1 MGATA
6 ASGDLEGLLP
16 GDVSPAGES
25 RTRRESLSRWIKR
38 TTGHHLDARSDK
50 GFCEGL
56 WDGVVLCRVLETLA
70 PGVVNDALR
79 ADDPRLNRHDSPD
92 KFLHK
97 HNYEQFVAGAKRVG
111 VKGGE
116 MFSLQDLGGVTGS
129 PGSVLRC
136 LEAVRA
142 AVGVDEIS
150 EDTDGKKT
158 RAASTP
164 ETSQRFSARVFA
176 NETFAFETP
185 PPTVYVPSVDF
196 ARLSL
201 SSLERRGEDSE
212 TKKSRLGETRDE
224 NAAAT
229 RPEKT
234 ETRKQ
239 PTEVPRR
246 NRRGPLRSGEE
257 TTDTTEISISSSF
270 ANESSSPAEEEV
282 CSRRLPTTPPDT
294 AGSAGSSFASPRSSS
309 CSTVRRARSVSF
321 GNPSNVSASDEP
333 PSRRLVLAGGVSG
346 GSSDHRMTLKTRN
359 DATKQH
365 AHRRAL
371 RHDSSLEVLSALQ
384 LESAESAARAERERR
399 LAELERELFN
409 ARERLNEAFRRE
421 ARATAN
427 AEDAERRAETASAE
441 AERLRHDNEA
451 LRRKILT
458 HETSATS
465 DEMTDAA
472 NSNVTHE
479 TSRALAARLE
489 RVSRE
494 RDEAFCELE
503 TTRETLASAMR
514 AAKKN
519 DAESRRVAARLV
531 VAETALRDVRD
542 ATVPSLR
549 STLESVRREA
559 AFAYDAFAQKM
570 AGDLATATSRL
581 AAKSAL
587 YERVASENKKM
598 HFAIQELKGSVRVFC
613 RVRPFVPG
621 MDTRD
626 TLGDT
631 KNETPAV
638 VATTDME
645 GAYRQIV
652 VTRRERR
659 GDDARLL
666 RRSFSFDRAFGPDAS
681 QAEVY
686 AECGS
691 LIRCVADGYNVCL
704 LAYGQTGS
712 GKTHTMSGP
721 TNDFSNGFSF
731 SDGDGDG
738 DSEERALGV
747 NYRALDDV
755 FRTTRARDAVATH
768 VVTVSVLE
776 IYNEECRDLLAKS
789 GGRKIDVSGFG
800 AEPLNASG
808 SNGSRTKTKT
818 VAGADNVPDAVARVV
833 RDADDV
839 YAAMREGEA
848 NRSTGATAMNAR
860 SSRSHSV
867 VIVRVEA
874 VSRETNVKT
883 RGALFLVDLA
893 GSERVARSEASGDRL
908 LEARHINKSLSALG
922 DVVSA
927 LQHRASH
934 VPYRN
939 SKLTTLLRGA
949 LGPNGKALLFAHVS
963 PCAASA
969 DESVST
975 LAFAE
980 RAAAVELGKARRF
993 SVAEATKDTKANETS
1008 EREKAKAAREMAEM
1022 RLSVE
1027 AWEKRARDA
1036 ETKLLKNTGRGVRQE
1051 KSGTSDKSASASRTD
1066 SAASSGRP
1074 TSKIPRL
1081 SVSQTRGG
1089 SNASMDFS
1097 RAASDASRFSFSE
1110 KSVSERSVFSENASY
1125 FDEAIPCDAFSSDRV
1140 SYDRDGETD
1149 EAELRRQAAA
1159 AAMSAAEATPPRP
1172 AARRF
1177 AAVTER
1183 GSIDTSADDDETVD
1197 PNAAQV
1203 FLATNE
1209 RASPGI
1215 GPALSPLS
1223 ALANASFADA
1233 GSPSPAAASAFDR
1246 AAVGCEE
1253 NASPPYGQTVERNA
1267 AASKW
1272 RSAYDVVAAAHAT
1285 ESVRKKRSM
1294 YSRAAAAFGFA
1305 KKKPEAR
1312 GRWQ

>member
-1 MGATA
+1 M
-6 ASGDLEGLLP
+6 
-16 GDVSPAGES
+16 
-25 RTRRESLSRWIKR
+25 
-38 TTGHHLDARSDK
+38 
-50 GFCEGL
+50 
-56 WDGVVLCRVLETLA
+56 
-70 PGVVNDALR
+70 
-79 ADDPRLNRHDSPD
+79 
-92 KFLHK
+92 
-97 HNYEQFVAGAKRVG
+97 
-111 VKGGE
+111 
-116 MFSLQDLGGVTGS
+116 
-129 PGSVLRC
+129 
-136 LEAVRA
+136 
-142 AVGVDEIS
+142 
-150 EDTDGKKT
+150 
-158 RAASTP
+158 
-164 ETSQRFSARVFA
+164 
-176 NETFAFETP
+176 
-185 PPTVYVPSVDF
+185 
-196 ARLSL
+196 
-201 SSLERRGEDSE
+201 
-212 TKKSRLGETRDE
+212 
-224 NAAAT
+224 
-229 RPEKT
+229 
-234 ETRKQ
+234 
-239 PTEVPRR
+239 
-246 NRRGPLRSGEE
+246 
-257 TTDTTEISISSSF
+257 
-270 ANESSSPAEEEV
+270 
-282 CSRRLPTTPPDT
+282 
-294 AGSAGSSFASPRSSS
+294 
-309 CSTVRRARSVSF
+309 
-321 GNPSNVSASDEP
+321 
-333 PSRRLVLAGGVSG
+333 
-346 GSSDHRMTLKTRN
+346 
-359 DATKQH
+359 
-365 AHRRAL
+365 
-371 RHDSSLEVLSALQ
+371 EVLSAE
-384 LESAESAARAERERR
+384 LESAESAARAERDRR
-399 LAELERELFN
+399 LADAERELFN

-427 AEDAERRAETASAE
+427 AEDAERRAETACAE
-441 AERLRHDNEA
+441 AERLRRDNEA
-451 LRRKILT
+451 LRRKVLI
-458 HETSATS
+458 HETEPTVGIGAICAIDGG

-472 NSNVTHE
+472 NSNATHE
-479 TSRALAARLE
+479 TSQEIAARLE

-549 STLESVRREA
+549 DALESVRREA
-559 AFAYDAFAQKM
+559 AFAYDAFARKM

-621 MDTRD
+621 MDTRG

-631 KNETPAV
+631 INETPAV
-638 VATTDME
+638 VATTDAE

-721 TNDFSNGFSF
+721 TNDFLNGFSF
-731 SDGDGDG
+731 SDGDGDA
-738 DSEERALGV
+738 SAAEERALGV

-776 IYNEECRDLLAKS
+776 IYNEECRDLLAKT
-789 GGRKIDVSGFG
+789 GGKKIDVSGFG
-800 AEPLNASG
+800 AESLNASG

-893 GSERVARSEASGDRL
+893 GSERVARSEAAGDRL

-927 LQHRASH
+927 LQHRQSH

-993 SVAEATKDTKANETS
+993 SVAEATKESSSANEAGR

-1022 RLSVE
+1022 RLAVE

-1036 ETKLLKNTGRGVRQE
+1036 ETKLLKNTGRGVGQE
-1051 KSGTSDKSASASRTD
+1051 KGRTSDKSASASRTD

-1081 SVSQTRGG
+1081 SVSQTRLG

-1097 RAASDASRFSFSE
+1097 RAASDASRFSFSG
-1110 KSVSERSVFSENASY
+1110 KSVLERSVFSENASY
-1125 FDEAIPCDAFSSDRV
+1125 FEEAIPCDAFPSDRV

-1172 AARRF
+1172 AAARF
-1177 AAVTER
+1177 AAVKER

-1223 ALANASFADA
+1223 ALANASFADD
-1233 GSPSPAAASAFDR
+1233 GSPSPAAASAFDP
-1246 AAVGCEE
+1246 AAVGSEE

-1272 RSAYDVVAAAHAT
+1272 RSAYDVVNAAHAT

>member
-111 VKGGE
+111 VKGGDL
-116 MFSLQDLGGVTGS
+116 FSLQDLGGVTGS
-129 PGSVLRC
+129 PGLVLRC

-150 EDTDGKKT
+150 EETDGKKT
-158 RAASTP
+158 CAASTP
-164 ETSQRFSARVFA
+164 ETAFSARVFA

-229 RPEKT
+229 RS
-234 ETRKQ
+234 RKQ
-239 PTEVPRR
+239 PTEVPKR

-270 ANESSSPAEEEV
+270 AEISSSPAEEEV

-294 AGSAGSSFASPRSSS
+294 AGSAGSSFASPHSSS

-321 GNPSNVSASDEP
+321 GNPSSHVSASDEP
-333 PSRRLVLAGGVSG
+333 PRRLVLAGGTSG
-346 GSSDHRMTLKTRN
+346 GSSDHRKTRN

-371 RHDSSLEVLSALQ
+371 RHDSSLEVLSAE
-384 LESAESAARAERERR
+384 LESAESAARANERERR

-409 ARERLNEAFRRE
+409 ARERLIEAFRRE

-519 DAESRRVAARLV
+519 DAESRAVAARLV

-559 AFAYDAFAQKM
+559 AFAYDAFARKM

-621 MDTRD
+621 MDTRG
-626 TLGDT
+626 TLGGT
-631 KNETPAV
+631 ENETPAV
-638 VATTDME
+638 VATTDAE

-721 TNDFSNGFSF
+721 TNDFLNGFSF

-738 DSEERALGV
+738 DGDASIAEERALGV

-800 AEPLNASG
+800 AESLNASG
-808 SNGSRTKTKT
+808 SNGSRTKTKN

-927 LQHRASH
+927 LQHRQSH

-993 SVAEATKDTKANETS
+993 SVAEPTKDTKANEAS

-1036 ETKLLKNTGRGVRQE
+1036 ETKLLKNTGRGVGQE
-1051 KSGTSDKSASASRTD
+1051 KSGTGDKSVSASRTD

-1125 FDEAIPCDAFSSDRV
+1125 FDEAIPCDAFPSDRV

-1172 AARRF
+1172 AAARF
-1177 AAVTER
+1177 AAVKER
-1183 GSIDTSADDDETVD
+1183 GFIDTSADDDETVD
-1197 PNAAQV
+1197 PNAAQ
-1203 FLATNE
+1203 FILATNE

-1253 NASPPYGQTVERNA
+1253 NASPPYGRTVERNA

-1305 KKKPEAR
+1305 KKKPTEAR

>member
-97 HNYEQFVAGAKRVG
+97 HNYEQFVAGARRVG
-111 VKGGE
+111 VKGGDL
-116 MFSLQDLGGVTGS
+116 FSLQDLGGVTGS

-142 AVGVDEIS
+142 AVGVDDIS
-150 EDTDGKKT
+150 EETDGKKT
-158 RAASTP
+158 QNSASTP
-164 ETSQRFSARVFA
+164 ETNSFSNRVFA

-212 TKKSRLGETRDE
+212 TKKSVSLGETRDT

-229 RPEKT
+229 RPDTT
-234 ETRKQ
+234 EPRKQ
-239 PTEVPRR
+239 PTEVRKR

-257 TTDTTEISISSSF
+257 RTASTEISISSSF
-270 ANESSSPAEEEV
+270 AEISSSPADTEV

-321 GNPSNVSASDEP
+321 GNPSNISAS
-333 PSRRLVLAGGVSG
+333 
-346 GSSDHRMTLKTRN
+346 
-359 DATKQH
+359 
-365 AHRRAL
+365 
-371 RHDSSLEVLSALQ
+371 LQ

-399 LAELERELFN
+399 LADAERDLFN

-427 AEDAERRAETASAE
+427 AEDAERRAETACAE
-441 AERLRHDNEA
+441 AERLRRDNEA
-451 LRRKILT
+451 LRRKVLI
-458 HETSATS
+458 HETSAKGNSSCGQTVGDKNSSSATS
-465 DEMTDAA
+465 DE
-472 NSNVTHE
+472 
-479 TSRALAARLE
+479 LE

-519 DAESRRVAARLV
+519 DAESCRVAARLV

-549 STLESVRREA
+549 ATLESVRREA
-559 AFAYDAFAQKM
+559 AFAYDAFARKM
-570 AGDLATATSRL
+570 LCDLATATSRL

-621 MDTRD
+621 MDTRG

-631 KNETPAV
+631 RNETPAV
-638 VATTDME
+638 VATTDAE

-721 TNDFSNGFSF
+721 TNDFLNGFSF

-776 IYNEECRDLLAKS
+776 IYNEECRDLLAKR
-789 GGRKIDVSGFG
+789 GGHKIDVSGFG
-800 AEPLNASG
+800 AESLNASG

-927 LQHRASH
+927 LQHRQSH

-993 SVAEATKDTKANETS
+993 SVAEATKESSSANEAS

-1036 ETKLLKNTGRGVRQE
+1036 ETRLLKNTGRGVGQE
-1051 KSGTSDKSASASRTD
+1051 TGRTSDKSASASRTD

-1125 FDEAIPCDAFSSDRV
+1125 FDEAIPCDAFPSDRV

-1172 AARRF
+1172 AAARF
-1177 AAVTER
+1177 AAVKER
-1183 GSIDTSADDDETVD
+1183 GSIDTSADDDDTVD
-1197 PNAAQV
+1197 PDAAQ
-1203 FLATNE
+1203 FILATNE
-1209 RASPGI
+1209 RVSPGI

-1223 ALANASFADA
+1223 ALANASFADD
-1233 GSPSPAAASAFDR
+1233 GSPSPAAASAFDP

-1253 NASPPYGQTVERNA
+1253 NASPPYGRTVERNA

>member
-1 MGATA
+1 M
-6 ASGDLEGLLP
+6 
-16 GDVSPAGES
+16 
-25 RTRRESLSRWIKR
+25 
-38 TTGHHLDARSDK
+38 
-50 GFCEGL
+50 
-56 WDGVVLCRVLETLA
+56 
-70 PGVVNDALR
+70 
-79 ADDPRLNRHDSPD
+79 
-92 KFLHK
+92 
-97 HNYEQFVAGAKRVG
+97 
-111 VKGGE
+111 
-116 MFSLQDLGGVTGS
+116 
-129 PGSVLRC
+129 
-136 LEAVRA
+136 
-142 AVGVDEIS
+142 
-150 EDTDGKKT
+150 
-158 RAASTP
+158 
-164 ETSQRFSARVFA
+164 
-176 NETFAFETP
+176 
-185 PPTVYVPSVDF
+185 
-196 ARLSL
+196 
-201 SSLERRGEDSE
+201 
-212 TKKSRLGETRDE
+212 
-224 NAAAT
+224 
-229 RPEKT
+229 
-234 ETRKQ
+234 
-239 PTEVPRR
+239 
-246 NRRGPLRSGEE
+246 
-257 TTDTTEISISSSF
+257 
-270 ANESSSPAEEEV
+270 
-282 CSRRLPTTPPDT
+282 
-294 AGSAGSSFASPRSSS
+294 
-309 CSTVRRARSVSF
+309 
-321 GNPSNVSASDEP
+321 
-333 PSRRLVLAGGVSG
+333 
-346 GSSDHRMTLKTRN
+346 
-359 DATKQH
+359 
-365 AHRRAL
+365 
-371 RHDSSLEVLSALQ
+371 EVLSAE
-384 LESAESAARAERERR
+384 LESAESAARANERERR

-409 ARERLNEAFRRE
+409 ARERLIEAFRRE

-559 AFAYDAFAQKM
+559 AFAYDAFARKM

-621 MDTRD
+621 MDTRG
-626 TLGDT
+626 TLGGT
-631 KNETPAV
+631 ENETPAV
-638 VATTDME
+638 VATTDAE

-721 TNDFSNGFSF
+721 TNDFLNGFSF

-738 DSEERALGV
+738 DGDASIAEERALGV

-800 AEPLNASG
+800 AESLNASG
-808 SNGSRTKTKT
+808 SNGSRTKTKN

-927 LQHRASH
+927 LQHRQSH

-993 SVAEATKDTKANETS
+993 SVAEPTKDTKANEAS

-1036 ETKLLKNTGRGVRQE
+1036 ETKLLKNTGRGVGQE
-1051 KSGTSDKSASASRTD
+1051 KSGTGDKSVSASRTD

-1125 FDEAIPCDAFSSDRV
+1125 FDEAIPCDAFPSDRV

-1172 AARRF
+1172 AAARF
-1177 AAVTER
+1177 AAVKER
-1183 GSIDTSADDDETVD
+1183 GFIDTSADDDETVD
-1197 PNAAQV
+1197 PNAAQ
-1203 FLATNE
+1203 FILATNE

-1233 GSPSPAAASAFDR
+1233 GSPSPAAAAAMFDPT
-1246 AAVGCEE
+1246 AVGCEE
-1253 NASPPYGQTVERNA
+1253 NASPPYGRTVERNA

-1305 KKKPEAR
+1305 KKKPTEAR

>member
-111 VKGGE
+111 VKGGDL
-116 MFSLQDLGGVTGS
+116 FSLQDLGGVTGS

-150 EDTDGKKT
+150 EETDGKKT
-158 RAASTP
+158 AVSASTP
-164 ETSQRFSARVFA
+164 ETNSFSNRVFA

-201 SSLERRGEDSE
+201 SSLERRGADSE
-212 TKKSRLGETRDE
+212 TKKSVSLGETRDT

-229 RPEKT
+229 RPDTT

-257 TTDTTEISISSSF
+257 RTDTTEISISSSF
-270 ANESSSPAEEEV
+270 ANESSSPADTEV

-321 GNPSNVSASDEP
+321 GNPSSHVSASDEP
-333 PSRRLVLAGGVSG
+333 PRRLVLAGGTSG
-346 GSSDHRMTLKTRN
+346 GSSDHRMTRN

-371 RHDSSLEVLSALQ
+371 RHDSSLEVLSAFP
-384 LESAESAARAERERR
+384 LESAESAAAAAERERR

-427 AEDAERRAETASAE
+427 AEDAERRAETACAE
-441 AERLRHDNEA
+441 AERLRRDNEA
-451 LRRKILT
+451 LRRKVLI
-458 HETSATS
+458 HETSKGNSSCGQTVGDKNSSSATS
-465 DEMTDAA
+465 DE
-472 NSNVTHE
+472 
-479 TSRALAARLE
+479 LE

-519 DAESRRVAARLV
+519 DAESCRVAARLV

-549 STLESVRREA
+549 ATLESVRREA
-559 AFAYDAFAQKM
+559 AFAYDAFARKM

-621 MDTRD
+621 MDTRG

-638 VATTDME
+638 VATTDAE

-721 TNDFSNGFSF
+721 TNDFLNGFSF

-738 DSEERALGV
+738 DGEERALGV

-776 IYNEECRDLLAKS
+776 IYNEECRDLLAKR
-789 GGRKIDVSGFG
+789 GGHKIDVSGFG
-800 AEPLNASG
+800 AESLNASG

-927 LQHRASH
+927 LQHRQSH

-993 SVAEATKDTKANETS
+993 SVAEATKESSSANEAS

-1036 ETKLLKNTGRGVRQE
+1036 ETRLLKNTGRGVGQE
-1051 KSGTSDKSASASRTD
+1051 KGRTSDKSASASRTD

-1125 FDEAIPCDAFSSDRV
+1125 FDEAIPCDAFPSDRV

-1172 AARRF
+1172 AAARF
-1177 AAVTER
+1177 AAVKER

-1223 ALANASFADA
+1223 ALANASFADD
-1233 GSPSPAAASAFDR
+1233 GSPSPAAASAFDP

-1253 NASPPYGQTVERNA
+1253 NASPPYGRTVERNA

>member
-6 ASGDLEGLLP
+6 ASGDLEGLE
-16 GDVSPAGES
+16 GDVSPAGS
-25 RTRRESLSRWIKR
+25 RTRRESLSMWIAR

-70 PGVVNDALR
+70 PGVVRDALR
-79 ADDPRLNRHDSPD
+79 ADDPRLRRHDSPD
-92 KFLHK
+92 KFLHR
-97 HNYEQFVAGAKRVG
+97 HNYEQFIAGARRVG
-111 VKGGE
+111 VKDGDL
-116 MFSLQDLGGVTGS
+116 FALQDLGGVTGS
-129 PGSVLRC
+129 PGLVLRC

-142 AVGVDEIS
+142 AVGVDET
-150 EDTDGKKT
+150 EETDGRKT
-158 RAASTP
+158 CATP
-164 ETSQRFSARVFA
+164 TETAFSARVFA

-201 SSLERRGEDSE
+201 SSLSVREDSE
-212 TKKSRLGETRDE
+212 TSRHSTR
-224 NAAAT
+224 AAVAAT
-229 RPEKT
+229 FAETQKEPAVPKRDREGPLQSARRPEKT
-234 ETRKQ
+234 ET
-239 PTEVPRR
+239 
-246 NRRGPLRSGEE
+246 
-257 TTDTTEISISSSF
+257 SISSSF
-270 ANESSSPAEEEV
+270 AEDSSSPAEEEV
-282 CSRRLPTTPPDT
+282 SSRRLPETPPDT

-309 CSTVRRARSVSF
+309 CSTVRRRRSVSF
-321 GNPSNVSASDEP
+321 GNPSNVSASDAP
-333 PSRRLVLAGGVSG
+333 PSLALAGGSSG
-346 GSSDHRMTLKTRN
+346 GSSDHRKTKTLHATK
-359 DATKQH
+359 TKQH
-365 AHRRAL
+365 RHRRAL
-371 RHDSSLEVLSALQ
+371 RHDSSLDVLSAE

-399 LAELERELFN
+399 LADAERELFN

-427 AEDAERRAETASAE
+427 AEDAERRAEETRAE
-441 AERLRHDNEA
+441 AERLRRDNEA
-451 LRRKILT
+451 LRRKVFVN
-458 HETSATS
+458 ETEPEPNVGIGAIRAIDGG
-465 DEMTDAA
+465 DETTDATNA
-472 NSNVTHE
+472 NVDVSK
-479 TSRALAARLE
+479 TSRALTARLE

-494 RDEAFCELE
+494 RDEAFCERE
-503 TTRETLASAMR
+503 TTRETLASARR

-549 STLESVRREA
+549 DALEALRREA
-559 AFAYDAFAQKM
+559 VVARDAFARKM

-587 YERVASENKKM
+587 YEKVASENKKM
-598 HFAIQELKGSVRVFC
+598 HFAIQDLKGSIRVFC

-621 MDTRD
+621 MDFSD
-626 TLGDT
+626 T
-631 KNETPAV
+631 ETPAV
-638 VATTDME
+638 VATTDAD
-645 GAYRQIV
+645 GAPTRLV

-659 GDDARLL
+659 SSDDAKTLK
-666 RRSFSFDRAFGPDAS
+666 RSFSFDRAFGPDAS

-691 LIRCVADGYNVCL
+691 LVRCVADGYNVCL

-721 TNDFSNGFSF
+721 TFQN
-731 SDGDGDG
+731 GDGDASG
-738 DSEERALGV
+738 GAEERALGV

-755 FRTTRARDAVATH
+755 FRTTRARDAVAEH

-776 IYNEECRDLLAKS
+776 IYNEECRDLLAKR
-789 GGRKIDVSGFG
+789 GGHKIDVSGFG
-800 AEPLNASG
+800 AESLNASG
-808 SNGSRTKTKT
+808 SNGSKTKTKN

-833 RDADDV
+833 CDADDV

-874 VSRETNVKT
+874 VSRETRVKT

-908 LEARHINKSLSALG
+908 TEARHINKSLSALG

-927 LQHRASH
+927 LQQRQSH

-963 PCAASA
+963 PSAASA

-993 SVAEATKDTKANETS
+993 SVAESAKETKANAE
-1008 EREKAKAAREMAEM
+1008 EREKARLCAREMAEM
-1022 RLSVE
+1022 RARVE

-1036 ETKLLKNTGRGVRQE
+1036 ETRLLQTGRGVRQE
-1051 KSGTSDKSASASRTD
+1051 KSRTSDALAV
-1066 SAASSGRP
+1066 ASSGRP
-1074 TSKIPRL
+1074 ASRIPRL
-1081 SVSQTRGG
+1081 SSETRGG
-1089 SNASMDFS
+1089 SASMDFS
-1097 RAASDASRFSFSE
+1097 RASSDASRFSFSE
-1110 KSVSERSVFSENASY
+1110 KTLERSVFSENASY
-1125 FDEAIPCDAFSSDRV
+1125 FDEATPFDAFASDRV
-1140 SYDRDGETD
+1140 SYDPGETD

-1177 AAVTER
+1177 AAVGER
-1183 GSIDTSADDDETVD
+1183 RSIDTSADDGETVGSH
-1197 PNAAQV
+1197 V
-1203 FLATNE
+1203 GEVVLAENE
-1209 RASPGI
+1209 RASPGVV
-1215 GPALSPLS
+1215 PALSPLS

-1233 GSPSPAAASAFDR
+1233 GSPSPAAASAFDP
-1246 AAVGCEE
+1246 AAVGSEE

-1294 YSRAAAAFGFA
+1294 YSRAAAALGFA

>member
-1 MGATA
+1 MVSPASASDARMASTA
-6 ASGDLEGLLP
+6 ASRDLEA
-16 GDVSPAGES
+16 GDVSPAGS
-25 RTRRESLSRWIKR
+25 RTRRESLSRWIAR

-50 GFCEGL
+50 SFCEGL
-56 WDGVVLCRVLETLA
+56 WDGVVLCRVLQTLA
-70 PGVVNDALR
+70 PGVVADALR
-79 ADDPRLNRHDSPD
+79 ADDPRLRARDSPD
-92 KFLHK
+92 TFLHR
-97 HNYEQFVAGAKRVG
+97 HNYEQFVAGAARVG
-111 VKGGE
+111 VRDGDL
-116 MFSLQDLGGVTGS
+116 FALRDLGGVAGS
-129 PGSVLRC
+129 PGDVLRC

-142 AVGVDEIS
+142 AVGGANAEPSDPRETSTSRPVRSTSSGE
-150 EDTDGKKT
+150 
-158 RAASTP
+158 RAAATAADPAADPFAFSFAP
-164 ETSQRFSARVFA
+164 RPDAETI
-176 NETFAFETP
+176 AFETP
-185 PPTVYVPSVDF
+185 PPTVHVPHLDF

-201 SSLERRGEDSE
+201 STEEASEKTSGRLSGTRAETTSSTTSSRRVYSRTASLE
-212 TKKSRLGETRDE
+212 
-224 NAAAT
+224 AAT
-229 RPEKT
+229 A
-234 ETRKQ
+234 
-239 PTEVPRR
+239 PTPTPSLALDSMEGFPGFVAADA
-246 NRRGPLRSGEE
+246 RSV
-257 TTDTTEISISSSF
+257 
-270 ANESSSPAEEEV
+270 N
-282 CSRRLPTTPPDT
+282 SRARARFDETPPAT
-294 AGSAGSSFASPRSSS
+294 AARSAGSSFASPRSSS
-309 CSTVRRARSVSF
+309 CSTVRR
-321 GNPSNVSASDEP
+321 EP
-333 PSRRLVLAGGVSG
+333 
-346 GSSDHRMTLKTRN
+346 
-359 DATKQH
+359 
-365 AHRRAL
+365 
-371 RHDSSLEVLSALQ
+371 
-384 LESAESAARAERERR
+384 ERERR
-399 LAELERELFN
+399 LDACERRLEDKERELVRE
-409 ARERLNEAFRRE
+409 RERLAEAFRRE
-421 ARATAN
+421 ARASKN
-427 AEDAERRAETASAE
+427 AKDAERRAEKAHAQ
-441 AERLRHDNEA
+441 ADRLRRENEA
-451 LRRKILT
+451 LRLEK
-458 HETSATS
+458 ETFFLKRETKRVSATMGTVAETRETRRADAS
-465 DEMTDAA
+465 TTIRDENENENEKAT
-472 NSNVTHE
+472 
-479 TSRALAARLE
+479 LAARLAATA
-489 RVSRE
+489 RE
-494 RDEAFCELE
+494 RDEAFRELE
-503 TTRETLASAMR
+503 ATRETLASAMR
-514 AAKKN
+514 AAT
-519 DAESRRVAARLV
+519 DAQTESRRVAARLLDT
-531 VAETALRDVRD
+531 ETALRDVRD
-542 ATVPSLR
+542 TTVPSLR
-549 STLESVRREA
+549 GALVALRRDA
-559 AFAYDAFAQKM
+559 ALARDAFS
-570 AGDLATATSRL
+570 ATFAERLFAATSRL
-581 AAKSAL
+581 AATSAL
-587 YERVASENKKM
+587 YEKAAAENKKL
-598 HFAIQELKGSVRVFC
+598 HFAIQDLKGSIRVFC
-613 RVRPFVPG
+613 RVRPAVPG
-621 MDTRD
+621 MDDERAA
-626 TLGDT
+626 
-631 KNETPAV
+631 PAV
-638 VATTDME
+638 AATTERDL
-645 GAYRQIV
+645 V

-659 GDDARLL
+659 GEDAKLT
-666 RRSFSFDRAFGPDAS
+666 RRSFSFDRAFGPAAS

-686 AECGS
+686 EACGP
-691 LIRCVADGYNVCL
+691 LIRCVADGYDVCL

-721 TNDFSNGFSF
+721 PRGKRTFLRKTDEDAESSPSGLES
-731 SDGDGDG
+731 
-738 DSEERALGV
+738 LGV

-755 FRTTRARDAVATH
+755 FRVVRARDAVAEH

-776 IYNEECRDLLAKS
+776 IYNEECRDLLAKR
-789 GGRKIDVSGFG
+789 GGHKIDVSGFG
-800 AEPLNASG
+800 AESLNASG

-927 LQHRASH
+927 LQHRQSH

-993 SVAEATKDTKANETS
+993 SVAEATKESSSANEAS

-1022 RLSVE
+1022 RLAVE

-1036 ETKLLKNTGRGVRQE
+1036 ETRLLKHTGRGVGQE
-1051 KSGTSDKSASASRTD
+1051 TGRTSDKSASASRTD

-1081 SVSQTRGG
+1081 SVSQTRLG
-1089 SNASMDFS
+1089 SNASTDFS

-1125 FDEAIPCDAFSSDRV
+1125 FDEAIPCDAFPSDRV

-1149 EAELRRQAAA
+1149 EAELRRHAAA

-1172 AARRF
+1172 AAARF
-1177 AAVTER
+1177 AAVKER
-1183 GSIDTSADDDETVD
+1183 GSIDTSAEDDL
-1197 PNAAQV
+1197 NAAEV

-1223 ALANASFADA
+1223 ALANASFADD
-1233 GSPSPAAASAFDR
+1233 GSPSPAAAAAMFDP

-1253 NASPPYGQTVERNA
+1253 NASPPYGRTVERNA